1 MQREKQNAAS
11 TSIIAAIF
19 LTSLKFI
26 VGILTGSIGIISEG
40 LHSFLDLGAA
50 SVTLYAVRTSA
61 KPPDEEHRYGHGK
74 VESLAGFVETAL
86 LLVTCGWIVYEALR
100 RLLIESVQVE
110 ASLIGFGVIVL
121 SIIVDL
127 SRSRVLYKTARKY
140 QSQALEAD
148 ALHFSSDILS
158 SSVVLAGLFFVRLGY
173 VWADSLAALGV
184 AAVVIWVGLRLGRR
198 TTDALLDRA
207 PPGLSK
213 KVEEEAKRCDG
224 VEKVTRVRI
233 RKVGLDTFVDMNVS
247 IDRTAPLEKA
257 HAIAREVERKVQSL
271 IPGADTVVHMDPIAT
286 EGAKII
292 DQIKSLT
299 AEIPEIKSVHNIH
312 IREMARKFHIDVH
325 LEVDSKLK
333 VREAHQIA
341 SNFEKILRKE
351 VENLGEVTT
360 HVEPLEEETISG
372 EDVTTTASPIVREI
386 QRLLPQLPEVKDLH
400 KVTIRRANGKYD
412 ITLHCRVKEETTTE
426 RAHEIATQ
434 IENIV
439 RNKLPDI
446 EHVLVHVEPFIEK
459 ADM

>member
-1 MQREKQNAAS
+1 MQKEKRNAAL
-11 TSIIAAIF
+11 TSVIAAIF
-19 LTSLKFI
+19 LSSLEFI
-26 VGILTGSIGIISEG
+26 VGILTGSLGIISGG
-40 LHSFLDLGAA
+40 LHSLLDLGAA
-50 SVTLYAVRTSA
+50 SVTLYAVRKSA

-74 VESLAGFVETAL
+74 IESLAGLVEIGL
-86 LLVTCGWIVYEALR
+86 LLVACGWITYEALR

-110 ASLIGFGVIVL
+110 ASLIGFGVVVTNIV
-121 SIIVDL
+121 VDL

-148 ALHFSSDILS
+148 ALHFSSDLLS
-158 SSVVLAGLFFVRLGY
+158 SSVVLVGLFFVRLGF

-184 AAVVIWVGLRLGRR
+184 AAVVMWIGFRLGRR
-198 TTDALLDRA
+198 TTDVLLDRA
-207 PPGLSK
+207 PSGLSK

-224 VEKVTRVRI
+224 VERVTRVRI

-271 IPGADTVVHMDPIAT
+271 IPGADTVVHMDPVTT
-286 EGAKII
+286 EGAKVI
-292 DQIKSLT
+292 DQIRGLA

-312 IREMARKFHIDVH
+312 IREMARKFHVDVH

-351 VENLGEVTT
+351 VENLAEVTT
-360 HVEPLEEETISG
+360 HVEPLGEETISG

-386 QRLLPQLPEVKDLH
+386 QRLLLQLPEVKDLH

-446 EHVLVHVEPFIEK
+446 DHVLVHVEPFIDK
-459 ADM
+459 ANM

>member
-11 TSIIAAIF
+11 ISVVAASF
-19 LTSLKFI
+19 LAALKFI

-40 LHSFLDLGAA
+40 LHSLLDLGAA
-50 SVTLYAVRTSA
+50 SITLYAVRTSA

-74 VESLAGFVETAL
+74 VESLAGFIETVL

-100 RLLIESVQVE
+100 RLFIGSVQVE
-110 ASLIGFGVIVL
+110 ASLIGFGVMGL

-127 SRSRVLYKTARKY
+127 SRSRVLYKTAKKY

-158 SSVVLAGLFFVRLGY
+158 SSVVLIGLLFVRLGY
-173 VWADSLAALGV
+173 VWVDSLAALGV
-184 AAVVIWVGLRLGRR
+184 AAVIVWVSLRLGRR

-213 KVEEEAKRCDG
+213 KVEEEVKRCDG
-224 VEKVTRVRI
+224 VIGVTRVRI

-247 IDRTAPLEKA
+247 INKTAPLEKA

-271 IPGADTVVHMDPIAT
+271 IPGADTVVHMDPIGT
-286 EGAKII
+286 EGTKIV
-292 DQIKSLT
+292 DQIKSLA

-312 IREMARKFHIDVH
+312 VREMARKFHVDVH

-351 VENLGEVTT
+351 VKNLGEVTT
-360 HVEPLEEETISG
+360 HVEPLEEETISA
-372 EDVTTTASPIVREI
+372 EDVTTTSSPLVMEI
-386 QRLLPQLPEVKDLH
+386 QQLLLQLPEVKDLH
-400 KVTIRRANGKYD
+400 KVIVHKTNGKYD
-412 ITLHCRVKEETTTE
+412 ITLHCKVKGETTTE
-426 RAHEIATQ
+426 IAHKIATQ
-434 IENIV
+434 IEYTIKSRLQNI
-439 RNKLPDI
+439 N
-446 EHVLVHVEPFIEK
+446 HVLVHIEPLVE
-459 ADM
+459 M

>member
-19 LTSLKFI
+19 LTSLKFM
-26 VGILTGSIGIISEG
+26 VGIFTGSIGIISEG
-40 LHSFLDLGAA
+40 LHSLLDLCAA

-86 LLVTCGWIVYEALR
+86 LLVTCVWIIYEALR
-100 RLLIESVQVE
+100 RLLVESVQVE
-110 ASLIGFGVIVL
+110 ASLVGFGVMAV

-127 SRSRVLYKTARKY
+127 SRSRFLYKTAKKY

-148 ALHFSSDILS
+148 ALHFSSDVLS
-158 SSVVLAGLFFVRLGY
+158 STVVLVGLLFVRLGY

-184 AAVVIWVGLRLGRR
+184 AAVVIWVGFRIGRR
-198 TTDALLDRA
+198 TADALLDRA
-207 PPGLSK
+207 PPELSK
-213 KVEEEAKRCDG
+213 KVEEEAKRCNG

-233 RKVGLDTFVDMNVS
+233 RKAGLDTFIDMNVS
-247 IDRTAPLEKA
+247 IDRTTPLERA
-257 HAIAREVERKVQSL
+257 HAIAREIEGKVQDL
-271 IPGADTVVHMDPIAT
+271 IPGADTVVHMDPIAA

-292 DQIKSLT
+292 DQIKSLA

-312 IREMARKFHIDVH
+312 IREMARKLHIDVH
-325 LEVDSKLK
+325 LEVDSELK

-351 VENLGEVTT
+351 VENLAEVTT
-360 HVEPLEEETISG
+360 HVEPLGEGTISG

-386 QRLLPQLPEVKDLH
+386 QRLLLQLPEVKDLH
-400 KVTIRRANGKYD
+400 KVIIRRANGKYD

-439 RNKLPDI
+439 KDKLPDI
-446 EHVLVHVEPFIEK
+446 DHVLVHVEPFIEK
-459 ADM
+459 ANM